1 MFPPRTFHRL
11 FLRETGM
18 RYGHWRQQARL
29 LLALESLARGDKV
42 IDVALEHGYS
52 SQSAF
57 AAMFKK
63 HFNISPSRFF
73 R

>member
-1 MFPPRTFHRL
+1 
-11 FLRETGM
+11 M